1 MYFFFY
7 QLEEIPLIVKAL
19 SIGQRTW
26 EDVLNNYP
34 LFEQQEATKEKWGW
48 KLIDKNWTQTTLV
61 HAMLSL
67 WKLLKGKKK
76 K

>member
-1 MYFFFY
+1 MYFFYY

-34 LFEQQEATKEKWGW
+34 LFEQQEATKEK
-48 KLIDKNWTQTTLV
+48 
-61 HAMLSL
+61 
-67 WKLLKGKKK
+67 
-76 K
+76 